1 MSKNI
6 FIAASAQ
13 HVGKTTSTLGLV
25 AALRSKGIDRLGY
38 CKPVGQEVRHIENQL
53 VDKDAF
59 LFSRIMDFELS
70 REIHS
75 PVTLPSGITAKFLD
89 DPSAFTYEENIIKAA
104 KLLDEQYDVVV
115 YEGTGHPGV
124 GTVVGLSN
132 AKVAKMVDAQVVMLV
147 EGGIGNTI
155 DRLALCLPIF
165 PNGKSTYNRSDRK

>member
-6 FIAASAQ
+6 FVAASAQ

-25 AALRSKGIDRLGY
+25 EALHSKGIEKLGY

-59 LFSRIMDFELS
+59 LFSRIMNFELS

-89 DPSAFTYEENIIKAA
+89 DPSAFSYEQNIIEAA
-104 KLLDEQYDVVV
+104 KILDKQYDVVV

-124 GTVVGLSN
+124 GTVVNLEFD
-132 AKVAKMVDAQVVMLV
+132 V
-147 EGGIGNTI
+147 IGKYVQ
-155 DRLALCLPIF
+155 RLHDL
-165 PNGKSTYNRSDRK
+165 KK